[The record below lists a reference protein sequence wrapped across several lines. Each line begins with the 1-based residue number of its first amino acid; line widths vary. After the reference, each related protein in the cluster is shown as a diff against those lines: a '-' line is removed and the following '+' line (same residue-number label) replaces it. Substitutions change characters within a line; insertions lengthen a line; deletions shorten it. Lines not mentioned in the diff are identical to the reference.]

1 MSAYISGIEF
11 ATTRAQ
17 DYIEI
22 TMPADENPADYSL
35 AIYNS
40 TGKFTREIMLE
51 GEGEFVGGQT
61 VYRIDLGS
69 FKFGQINEFQAF
81 ALIESDGEVEQFVS
95 LINPILA
102 KNGPAEGHQ
111 STVWGGGS
119 VPCFAVGTQIS
130 TPDGLVEVSELRVGD
145 RVMTHRQRAE
155 RIKWLRVF
163 PQRCI
168 QAEKW
173 PVCIPAQT
181 FGWGRPQADLV
192 LSPQHRV
199 VIGAY
204 RQGVGLSDTPCL
216 VPAKS
221 LVGYKGIRWMRGRHS
236 QTWVH
241 FALGSHQAV
250 WANGCLTE
258 SLLLGAQVVE
268 GLSEA
273 EQRHL
278 TAMFPRNSNANEL
291 NGPPAFPLQTVGT
304 MRTLLKKR
312 PLGITNF
319 SETPTTL
326 L

>member
-17 DYIEI
+17 DYIEL
-22 TMPADENPADYSL
+22 TLPADENPADYSL

-40 TGKFTREIMLE
+40 TGNFTREILLE
-51 GEGEFVGGQT
+51 GEGQFVGGQT
-61 VYRIDLGS
+61 VFRIDLGS

-81 ALIESDGEVEQFVS
+81 ALIEDDGEVEQFVS
-95 LINPILA
+95 LIAPIMA
-102 KNGPAEGHQ
+102 NNGPAEGHQ

-119 VPCFAVGTQIS
+119 VPCFAVGTRIS
-130 TPDGLVEVSELRVGD
+130 TPYGLVEVTDLRVGD

-163 PQRCI
+163 PQRRI
-168 QAEKW
+168 EPEKW
-173 PVCIPAQT
+173 PVYIPAHT

-199 VIGAY
+199 VIGAF

-236 QTWVH
+236 QKWVH
-241 FALGSHQAV
+241 FALGSHRAV

-258 SLLLGAQVVE
+258 SLLLGPQVVK
-268 GLSEA
+268 GLSTA

-278 TAMFPRNSNANEL
+278 TAMFPRIVDGTDL
-291 NGPPAFPLQTVGT
+291 NGPPAFPLMTFGK
-304 MRTLLKKR
+304 MRTILKKR
-312 PLGITNF
+312 PSGVTNF
-319 SETPTTL
+319 TETPTTRL
-326 L
+326 

>member
-1 MSAYISGIEF
+1 MSAYISGIRF
-11 ATTRAQ
+11 TTTGAQ
-17 DYIEI
+17 DYVEL

-40 TGKFTREIMLE
+40 TGSFTREILIE
-51 GEGEFVGGQT
+51 GEGELVGGQT
-61 VYRIDLGS
+61 VYRIDLS
-69 FKFGQINEFQAF
+69 ALKFGQINDFQAF

-102 KNGPAEGHQ
+102 NNGPAEGHQ
-111 STVWGGGS
+111 SVVWGGGS
-119 VPCFAVGTQIS
+119 VPCFAVGTRIS
-130 TPDGLVEVSELRVGD
+130 TPDGLVEVSDLRLGD

-163 PQRCI
+163 PQRQI
-168 QAEKW
+168 QPEKW
-173 PVCIPAQT
+173 PVCIPANT
-181 FGWGRPQADLV
+181 FGWGRPQSDLV

-199 VIGAY
+199 VIGAF

-221 LVGYKGIRWMRGRHS
+221 LVGYKGIRWMRGRRC

-258 SLLLGAQVVE
+258 SLLLGAQVVG
-268 GLSEA
+268 GLSKA

-278 TAMFPRNSNANEL
+278 TAMFPRNSNTNEL
-291 NGPPAFPLQTVGT
+291 NGPPAFPLQTVGKV
-304 MRTLLKKR
+304 RTLLKKR
-312 PLGITNF
+312 PLVITI
-319 SETPTTL
+319 STETPTTL
-326 L
+326 M